1 MREPEHYIIRHNRQ
15 RSLTLGI
22 GSVGLAVSMGFV
34 GLTTFI
40 NLVVCIAAL
49 IGTSWLGITLSS
61 IAFLGQLKLL
71 HVLFTAY
78 KTTRASQATA
88 SYERFLLRETLAESG
103 QLVGGLSESHELGDS
118 QDGQLSLS
126 QEQGALEMVQ
136 PAGAHDPIR

>member
-1 MREPEHYIIRHNRQ
+1 MREPEHYIIKHNKQ
-15 RSLTLGI
+15 RSFTLGV

-40 NLVVCIAAL
+40 NFIVCAVVFIESA
-49 IGTSWLGITLSS
+49 WLGLVLSS
-61 IAFLGQLKLL
+61 IAFVGQLKLL
-71 HVLFTAY
+71 HVLLTAY

-136 PAGAHDPIR
+136 PAGAREPKR